1 MKLFVLG
8 TGLLRRG
15 DSVLLV
21 RCQYENEPHPLW
33 ALPGGGQEAG
43 ETLAA
48 TVRREFL
55 EETSLEIEVADVAY
69 VSESLDSTRDLHV
82 INCTFW
88 AREAD
93 PSIQPRSADSK
104 VVEARFVPITQAP
117 ELLQADVICIPVV
130 AALRGQTQPHY
141 YSFSEKDIAVPF
153 FGRHKSGASRAVD
166 PQ

>member
-21 RCQYENEPHPLW
+21 RGQYENEPHPLW

-48 TVRREFL
+48 TVRREFR
-55 EETSLEIEVADVAY
+55 EETSLEIEVADIAY
-69 VSESLDSTRDLHV
+69 VSESVDVKRDLHV

-88 AREAD
+88 VHEAD
-93 PSIQPRSADSK
+93 ASAQPQPADPK
-104 VVEARFVPITQAP
+104 IVEARFVPIAQAP
-117 ELLQADVICIPVV
+117 ELLEADVISIPVV
-130 AALRGQTQPHY
+130 AALRGEIQRPHY
-141 YSFSEKDIAVPF
+141 FSFHDNDIIVPF
-153 FGRHKSGASRAVD
+153 FGRHAAEGLKTS
-166 PQ
+166 

>member
-1 MKLFVLG
+1 MRLFVLG

-21 RCQYENEPHPLW
+21 RCQYENEPHPLLV
-33 ALPGGGQEAG
+33 LPGGGLEAG

-69 VSESLDSTRDLHV
+69 VSESVDSARDLHV

-88 AREAD
+88 AHEAD
-93 PSIQPRSADSK
+93 PTIQPKSADPK
-104 VVEARFVPITQAP
+104 VVEARFVPIAQAP
-117 ELLQADVICIPVV
+117 SILQADVIRIPVTT
-130 AALRGQTQPHY
+130 ALRDKTQLHY
-141 YSFSEKDIAVPF
+141 YAFSEKDIAVPF
-153 FGRHKSGASRAVD
+153 FGRHKAGGNSS
-166 PQ
+166 